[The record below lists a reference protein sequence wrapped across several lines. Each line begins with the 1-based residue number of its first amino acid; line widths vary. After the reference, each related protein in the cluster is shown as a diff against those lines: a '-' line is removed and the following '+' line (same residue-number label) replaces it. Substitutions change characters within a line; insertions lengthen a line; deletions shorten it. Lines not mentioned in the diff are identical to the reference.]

1 MAIRVVSLVFADVQ
15 NLKQYA
21 QNFVVAKEM
30 PDQVAVMRPAY
41 NENTYSDTYSYVS
54 NIWRKLIYVYKYCW
68 QIYKGVHIW
77 YGTVYNSLVLPYFNC
92 EFQWILHM

>member
-30 PDQVAVMRPAY
+30 PDQVAVMQPAY
-41 NENTYSDTYSYVS
+41 NENTYSDTHSYIS
-54 NIWRKLIYVYKYCW
+54 NI
-68 QIYKGVHIW
+68 
-77 YGTVYNSLVLPYFNC
+77 
-92 EFQWILHM
+92 

>member
-1 MAIRVVSLVFADVQ
+1 MTAFKERPHDHGWIKINGFLIPGKHPVPMPLYYTAQCGYKSSFPGFADVQ

-54 NIWRKLIYVYKYCW
+54 NI
-68 QIYKGVHIW
+68 
-77 YGTVYNSLVLPYFNC
+77 
-92 EFQWILHM
+92 